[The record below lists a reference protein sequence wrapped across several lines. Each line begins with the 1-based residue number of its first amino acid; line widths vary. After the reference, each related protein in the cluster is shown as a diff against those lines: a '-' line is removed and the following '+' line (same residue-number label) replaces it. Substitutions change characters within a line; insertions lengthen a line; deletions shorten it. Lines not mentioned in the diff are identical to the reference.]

1 MQVIVLAYKD
11 LKRVVSDRKSL
22 AISLVVPFLLTFIMG
37 LSFGGGLF
45 GKTGGISAIPVA
57 LVAGDLPDMLKQPL
71 ADGLAETGFFQATWT
86 DTAQASAWVKEGK
99 VSAAVVLPPDFT
111 ERFFSYEEV
120 AIEVW
125 KDPASQLKA
134 GIVEEVIRRLVV
146 LVQANE
152 AAYVTLWPESTDPEE
167 NQKLEDWAQKF
178 FAGDFADIWQRVR
191 RGDQNSELETVGQV
205 FLTGMDRQMALVKA
219 LEEGGIT
226 LSVDDKAPTG
236 EGAAEGQVNLFNYF
250 LPTFAVFFLMFS
262 VAASCRDLHRER
274 ASGTLQRQLLA
285 PLRPGSLLLGKWLA
299 ASGQGVLMLSVLF
312 LAGGILYRVDLAAAP
327 LSLVAIV
334 ILCSTAASSVFML
347 LALLSP
353 SEKYMDNLTTVV
365 ILVSA
370 MLGGN
375 MVPLENLPAWM
386 TSISQFMFNYWAN
399 LSFQNILM
407 EGRGIGSDPRPAVVL
422 LGVSFGLLT
431 LNLLLFRWRVRR
443 GGLV

>member
-1 MQVIVLAYKD
+1 MQVIILAFKD
-11 LKRVVSDRKSL
+11 LRRIVSDRKSFV
-22 AISLVVPFLLTFIMG
+22 ISLALPFLLTFIMG

-86 DTAQASAWVKEGK
+86 DTAQAAAWVKEGE
-99 VSAAVVLPPDFT
+99 VAAAVVLPSDFT

-120 AIEVW
+120 AVEVW

-152 AAYVTLWPESTDPEE
+152 AAYVTLWPETADPVE
-167 NQKLEDWAQKF
+167 NQKLEDWAEKF

-191 RGDQNSELETVGQV
+191 QGDQNSELEAVGKV
-205 FLTGMDRQMALVKA
+205 FLTGMDRQMALVQA
-219 LEEGGIT
+219 LQEGGIA
-226 LSVDDKAPTG
+226 LSVDDKAPSG
-236 EGAAEGQVNLFNYF
+236 EGEEQGQVNLFNYF
-250 LPTFAVFFLMFS
+250 LPNFAVFFLMFN

-274 ASGTLQRQLLA
+274 AAGTLQRQLLA
-285 PLRPGSLLLGKWLA
+285 PLRPGSLVLGKWLA
-299 ASGQGVLMLSVLF
+299 ASGQGILMLSVLF

-327 LSLVAIV
+327 LSLAAIV

-347 LALLSP
+347 LALISP
-353 SEKYMDNLTTVV
+353 TEKYMDNLTTVV

-375 MVPLENLPAWM
+375 MIPLDNLPAWM
-386 TSISQFMFNYWAN
+386 AGVGQFMFNYWAN

-407 EGRGIGSDPRPAVVL
+407 ESRGIGSDPQPALVL
-422 LGVSFGLLT
+422 FGVSFGLLA
-431 LNLLLFRWRVRR
+431 LNLVLFRWRVRR
-443 GGLV
+443 GGLI